1 MRPAIRVRLVDTA
14 MFVIL
19 KFTVDVIGNKTI
31 VSNALLHIIF
41 IVYSSIK
48 VMNGTPLF
56 NDAGMVG
63 IKWNETSYVVPE
75 MINSGASVSGFKDA
89 IILYNHV

>member
-1 MRPAIRVRLVDTA
+1 MRLVDTA

-19 KFTVDVIGNKTI
+19 KFAVDVIGNKTL

-48 VMNGTPLF
+48 VMNGIPKF

-63 IKWNETSYVVPE
+63 IK
-75 MINSGASVSGFKDA
+75 
-89 IILYNHV
+89 